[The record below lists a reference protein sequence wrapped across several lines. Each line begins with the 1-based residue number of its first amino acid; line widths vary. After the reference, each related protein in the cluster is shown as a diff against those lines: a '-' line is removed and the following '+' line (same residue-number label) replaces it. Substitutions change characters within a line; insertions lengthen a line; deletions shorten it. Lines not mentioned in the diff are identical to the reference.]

1 MMATIL
7 ITYGLPDEGFRAL
20 KEHKILMPPPLT
32 AYTKAEMMQLLPE
45 CDAVVAGNAM
55 DADMIRC
62 AKKLKIIANYGAGYD
77 SVDVAEAAR
86 QGIPV
91 TNIPATVTESTAEA
105 AFALMLAVCR
115 RVGEM
120 TLRMR
125 QETPETLFGMGRF
138 MGLNLKGMTLG
149 ILGAGRI
156 GGRMAEMGKAFGMN
170 VIGYSR
176 RGADPA
182 VMEPVSFDELIAR
195 SDVLSVHCPLNDASR
210 GLINADVL
218 AKMKKGSILV
228 NTARGA
234 VVDTDALCDAVES
247 GHLFGAGLD
256 VYPNEPH
263 VPERLLTMPNIV
275 LTPHVGS
282 NTNQTRC
289 IMAEACSKQI
299 LDVLAGKRPENIVNG
314 L

>member
-1 MMATIL
+1 MATIL

-20 KEHKILMPPPLT
+20 HGHTILMPPPLT
-32 AYTKAEMMQLLPE
+32 AYTKEEMLRLLPE
-45 CDAVVAGNAM
+45 CDAMVAANAM
-55 DADMIRC
+55 DADMIRV

-86 QGIPV
+86 HGIPV

-105 AFALMLAVCR
+105 AYALMLAVAR

-125 QETPETLFGMGRF
+125 QEAPETLFGMGRF

-156 GGRMAEMGKAFGMN
+156 GGRMAEMGKAFGMHA
-170 VIGYSR
+170 IGYSR

-218 AKMKKGSILV
+218 ARMKPGSILV

-234 VVDTDALCDAVES
+234 VVDSDALCDAVDS

-263 VPERLLTMPNIV
+263 VPERLLTNPRIV

-282 NTNQTRC
+282 NTSQTRC
-289 IMAEACSKQI
+289 IMAEACSEQI
-299 LDVLAGKRPENIVNG
+299 LDVLAGKRPVNIVNG